1 MSKCLQLGC
10 VFPAVVNDTWCRNH
24 AHDREAEMSP
34 TGSSAGLSG
43 IAEGSR
49 SHSEFVID
57 SVNARIDG
65 RAGDSKSACR

>member
-34 TGSSAGLSG
+34 TGSSASLGDGSG
-43 IAEGSR
+43 KLVPYVECI
-49 SHSEFVID
+49 ID
-57 SVNARIDG
+57 RIESG
-65 RAGDSKSACR
+65 RKMRV